1 MRGLKYKAG
10 AHMGRKRV
18 TQIFPFLLPVRVMQ
32 RKMCFYAW
40 MRFDGRRYAETID
53 GKQLPY
59 KLFETGCALYNGNT
73 GFDMA
78 YQKNK
83 VFNLKLAA
91 KTLNGLLIR
100 PGETF
105 SLWRLVRHAD
115 KHIPYKDGLTVTN
128 GKLTTAP
135 GGGLCQM
142 SNLLF
147 WMFLHTPLTVT
158 ERSGHE
164 VKEFP
169 EPNSDEI
176 KGVDATIS
184 EGWIDL
190 KARNDTDCT
199 YQISVAFDDENIIGT
214 VFVDKRPQVLYRV
227 ANGGIE
233 YSRESGGIYES
244 VKVERAEIDADTGE
258 ITGQKLLYIN
268 KCEICYL
275 LPENV
280 EIKEAKNIW

>member
-1 MRGLKYKAG
+1 MS
-10 AHMGRKRV
+10 RKRV
-18 TQIFPFLLPVRVMQ
+18 TQVFPFLLPVRLMQ
-32 RKMCFYAW
+32 RKMFYYAK
-40 MRFDGRRYAETID
+40 MRFDGCRYAKNIG

-59 KLFETGCALYNGNT
+59 QLFETECALYNGNT
-73 GFDMA
+73 GFDMV
-78 YQKNK
+78 YQENK

-91 KTLNGLLIR
+91 KTLNGLLIK

-105 SLWRLVRHAD
+105 SFWQLVRHAD
-115 KHIPYKDGLTVTN
+115 KHVSYKNGLKMVN

-158 ERSGHE
+158 ERTGHD

-169 EPNSDEI
+169 EQNSDAI

-184 EGWIDL
+184 EGWIDV

-199 YQISVAFDDENIIGT
+199 YQIFITFDDVNVKGT
-214 VFVDKRPQVLYRV
+214 VFADKSPQSKYRIL
-227 ANGGIE
+227 NGSVE
-233 YSRESGGIYES
+233 YTRKNGGIYES
-244 VKVERAEIDADTGE
+244 AGVERAEIDASSGE
-258 ITGQKLLYIN
+258 ITELKLLYTN
-268 KCEICYL
+268 TCKICYPL
-275 LPENV
+275 AEDIR
-280 EIKEAKNIW
+280 IKEA

>member
-1 MRGLKYKAG
+1 MR
-10 AHMGRKRV
+10 RKRL
-18 TQIFPFLLPVRVMQ
+18 TQLFPFLLPVRVMQ
-32 RKMCFYAW
+32 RKMCFYAG
-40 MRFDGRRYAETID
+40 MRLDGLRYAGTID
-53 GKQLPY
+53 ESQLPY
-59 KLFETGCALYNGNT
+59 KIFEAGCALYNSNT
-73 GFDMA
+73 GFDMM
-78 YQKNK
+78 YQENK

-105 SLWRLVRHAD
+105 SFWRLVRHAD
-115 KHIPYKDGLTVTN
+115 KHISYKDGLTVVN
-128 GKLTTAP
+128 GKLTTMS
-135 GGGLCQM
+135 GGGMCQM

-147 WMFLHTPLTVT
+147 WMFLHTPLMVT
-158 ERSGHE
+158 ERSGHN

-214 VFVDKRPQVLYRV
+214 VFVDKRPQVLYKV
-227 ANGGIE
+227 TNGSTE
-233 YSRESGGIYES
+233 YFRESGEIYEY
-244 VKVERAEIDADTGE
+244 VKVERAEINADTSE
-258 ITGQKLLYIN
+258 ITGQKLLYTN
-268 KCEICYL
+268 KCKICYPL
-275 LPENV
+275 LDDV
-280 EIKEAKNIW
+280 EIKGAKN